1 MSDVTAEFRLG
12 LIKDLH
18 NARSEADIEAVPS
31 WRDIAFLLNLIG
43 ELEYEYAIQRKV
55 LGGSEPPSIV
65 GDWWSTRDEVN
76 EGLLDI
82 TTEWAEYTLVR
93 RRKAGPVEVVD
104 S

>member
-1 MSDVTAEFRLG
+1 MTDITQEFRLELIRERAKARNESG
-12 LIKDLH
+12 LVGGVQEWFEI
-18 NARSEADIEAVPS
+18 N
-31 WRDIAFLLNLIG
+31 FLLNLIG

-55 LGGSEPPSIV
+55 LGGSEPPRIV

-93 RRKAGPVEVVD
+93 RRKAGPVENAE
-104 S
+104 